1 MTGYNT
7 YTGDT
12 VIDGGVLGLSGKL
25 DNSNV
30 TINTSGTLL
39 AKNNEKPVEIGQ
51 SVTNNGSLD
60 VYGKG
65 LSIGGNY
72 TADKDARTVIDIHTA
87 LLEIKGTADMQNS
100 RILADVEKIND
111 VPTQSESLRTILK
124 AGNLVNYNNFY
135 TVSDHIAPYILV
147 SKIEKQGNE
156 IQATYKRNQTANVL
170 RSVGT
175 VSRSAENTSANLDK
189 VLDEV
194 AKNPTSSIKADSVSI
209 INAKPMSVASTVES
223 LSAEIYASSQNMIVN
238 ENRLFSQNIAE
249 RAFHSLQDEKS
260 DVYAVTNRQSY
271 QISQNG
277 YANAEIEGNQS
288 YVGADKQTD
297 RLLFGIS
304 AYHSRQKAD
313 FERTAGSA
321 KLHQQGGAI
330 YAGYQLD
337 NNYLLAQLGM
347 ANAKNKIKRSILMP
361 NETRRVE
368 TEVKSKLYHFYTELG
383 HRIKFEQG
391 EISPFIG
398 YQFDSVYQ
406 KAFDEGKNFGIQAN
420 RTQYNLNSYLL
431 GLRATMKWGDLS
443 LNTTLSHRMTQ
454 KAENAFGFN
463 ARYIGAESEIE
474 LQGISPAK
482 YVTMAK
488 LGLNYQISE
497 ALHLFGEYA
506 IARQKGGEKWQNVS
520 VGMKYQF

>member
-1 MTGYNT
+1 M
-7 YTGDT
+7 
-12 VIDGGVLGLSGKL
+12 
-25 DNSNV
+25 
-30 TINTSGTLL
+30 
-39 AKNNEKPVEIGQ
+39 
-51 SVTNNGSLD
+51 
-60 VYGKG
+60 
-65 LSIGGNY
+65 
-72 TADKDARTVIDIHTA
+72 
-87 LLEIKGTADMQNS
+87 
-100 RILADVEKIND
+100 
-111 VPTQSESLRTILK
+111 
-124 AGNLVNYNNFY
+124 
-135 TVSDHIAPYILV
+135 
-147 SKIEKQGNE
+147 
-156 IQATYKRNQTANVL
+156 